1 MAPQWLRRKDVP
13 RMNYKR
19 FSKKKQENN
28 QVFSQNFSWREKT
41 AACLQ
46 KSPFFD

>member
-28 QVFSQNFSWREKT
+28 QVFSQNFSWREKN
-41 AACLQ
+41 CR
-46 KSPFFD
+46 SPSKITLF

>member
-28 QVFSQNFSWREKT
+28 QVFSQNFSWRAKNC
-41 AACLQ
+41 CLPS
-46 KSPFFD
+46 KITLF